1 MLSHFGSGAA
11 AGARLAAAGAGSAAA
26 GSAGSAGSSLSSL
39 SESAVSESVLML
51 SDFGSGAAATCF
63 GVVDVAGATAALI
76 YIIRSDKNDFSNF

>member
-1 MLSHFGSGAA
+1 MLSHLGSGAA

-26 GSAGSAGSSLSSL
+26 GSAGSSLSSL
-39 SESAVSESVLML
+39 SESAVSESVLVL
-51 SDFGSGAAATCF
+51 SDFGSGAAVTCF